1 MKRWNVLMT
10 TEQYIEVEA
19 DTPAKAEMVALKM
32 YQMCEIRPEHPI
44 FVCEEQDLINE
55 GEEDGNN

>member
-1 MKRWNVLMT
+1 MT

-19 DTPAKAEMVALKM
+19 DTPAKAEMVGLKM